1 MTVQEMV
8 EQFGALSKE
17 DQKAVLRGILPG
29 FCESMMGD
37 PKRIL
42 EMHSLFTEQCGEQ
55 MATMVSM
62 MGVMMSNR
70 KDEGCEGGCCG

>member
-8 EQFGALSKE
+8 EQFGSLSME
-17 DQKAVLRGILPG
+17 DQKTVLRGILPG

-42 EMHSLFTEQCGEQ
+42 EMSSLFTEQCGEQ

-62 MGVMMSNR
+62 MGVMMTNR
-70 KDEGCEGGCCG
+70 KGGGCCG

>member
-1 MTVQEMV
+1 MTVQEFV
-8 EQFGALSKE
+8 EQFGSLSRE

-42 EMHSLFTEQCGEQ
+42 EMSSLFTEQCGEQ

-62 MGVMMSNR
+62 MGVMMM
-70 KDEGCEGGCCG
+70 KPKGGGCCG

>member
-1 MTVQEMV
+1 MTVQELV
-8 EQFGALSKE
+8 EQFGSLSRE

-42 EMHSLFTEQCGEQ
+42 EMSSLFTEQCGEQ

-62 MGVMMSNR
+62 MGVMMV
-70 KDEGCEGGCCG
+70 KPKGGGCCG

>member
-1 MTVQEMV
+1 V
-8 EQFGALSKE
+8 EQFGSLSRE

-37 PKRIL
+37 PKRII
-42 EMHSLFTEQCGEQ
+42 EMSSLFTEQCGEQ

-62 MGVMMSNR
+62 MGVMMT
-70 KDEGCEGGCCG
+70 KPKGGGCCG

>member
-1 MTVQEMV
+1 MTVQELV
-8 EQFGALSKE
+8 EQFGSLSRE

-42 EMHSLFTEQCGEQ
+42 EMSSLFTEQCGEQ

-62 MGVMMSNR
+62 MGVMMMNR
-70 KDEGCEGGCCG
+70 KDGGCCG

>member
-1 MTVQEMV
+1 MNVKEFA
-8 EQFGALSKE
+8 EQFKAFSKE
-17 DQKAVLRGILPG
+17 DQMAVLRQIMPG

-42 EMHSLFTEQCGEQ
+42 EMSSLFTEQCGEQ

-62 MGVMMSNR
+62 MGVMMM
-70 KDEGCEGGCCG
+70 KPKGGGCCG

>member
-1 MTVQEMV
+1 MTVQELV
-8 EQFGALSKE
+8 EQFGLLSRE
-17 DQKAVLRGILPG
+17 DQKAVIRGILPG

-42 EMHSLFTEQCGEQ
+42 EMSSLFTEQCGER

-62 MGVMMSNR
+62 MGVMMTNR
-70 KDEGCEGGCCG
+70 KGGGCCG

>member
-1 MTVQEMV
+1 MTVQELV
-8 EQFGALSKE
+8 EQFGSLSRE
-17 DQKAVLRGILPG
+17 DQKAVIRGIMPG

-42 EMHSLFTEQCGEQ
+42 EMSSLFTEQCGEQ

-62 MGVMMSNR
+62 MGVMMTNR
-70 KDEGCEGGCCG
+70 KCGEGGCCG

>member
-1 MTVQEMV
+1 MTVQELV
-8 EQFGALSKE
+8 EQFGSLSRE

-42 EMHSLFTEQCGEQ
+42 EMSSLFTEQCGEP

-62 MGVMMSNR
+62 MGVMMM
-70 KDEGCEGGCCG
+70 KPKGGGCCG